1 MLPVKASPPGVSRC
15 RREVSCFPPR
25 SPLDTSHAACLSA
38 QARPRAF
45 YGAVIQ
51 GWLENSCGDLHHH
64 LCVCVCVSACSPA
77 TSLNL
82 GKCHQQVNGN
92 VLFPCCWDCYPL
104 LLHSLVCCRGFK
116 RWSVSHDEVTGKT
129 RCAQHKARTTWT
141 RNPNETTASTL
152 SLLSAVCPM
161 GVKV

>member
-1 MLPVKASPPGVSRC
+1 MLISDPAFATITQQQALLCVLKDQICFSYHFHVQQINSIHPGLYCRSSVYLQPFFFSYQAQMLPVKASPPGVSRC

-92 VLFPCCWDCYPL
+92 VLFPCC
-104 LLHSLVCCRGFK
+104 
-116 RWSVSHDEVTGKT
+116 
-129 RCAQHKARTTWT
+129 
-141 RNPNETTASTL
+141 
-152 SLLSAVCPM
+152 
-161 GVKV
+161 